1 MSARKAAVL
10 RLGPCE
16 AVPPCRD
23 KCPGWVPHPLID
35 DVFSP
40 CECGHSRAVH
50 RLGPTVIP
58 EPAPEPDLDV
68 LLDRFVLVCQDTS
81 NSLTAVRMAAEEA
94 ITAFR
99 RLKETRP

>member
-1 MSARKAAVL
+1 VSKAPVP

-16 AVPPCRD
+16 AVPACRD
-23 KCPGWVPHPLID
+23 KCPGWVPHPLLD

-50 RLGPTVIP
+50 RLGPPVIP
-58 EPAPEPDLDV
+58 EPAPDLDD
-68 LLDRFVLVCQDTS
+68 LLNRFVLACQDTS

-99 RLKETRP
+99 RLKETRT